1 MRNLAHGCRGKY
13 RSFIFFYFV
22 FIGSSK
28 PVGRI
33 ILLYTKCNER
43 AQNTPI
49 FDTGPGEYRTICP
62 IFHRL
67 K

>member
-13 RSFIFFYFV
+13 RSLIFFYFV

-28 PVGRI
+28 PVGHI
-33 ILLYTKCNER
+33 IQSATSAPKI
-43 AQNTPI
+43 PI
-49 FDTGPGEYRTICP
+49 RYSGRGEYRAICP
-62 IFHRL
+62 IFRRL